1 MPGQRQWPIWDCKC
15 FEGYRKGC
23 WWLALVKAERCSQR
37 FLYDSSIVCLCSV
50 QSLQLVSTWGLSRTH
65 FQTPC
70 FHCPWICCLTQC
82 CILSWLRKLPSCVDS
97 IYFRV
102 PDSSSQPWHAERQQ
116 NDSRTVTP
124 RTVEQLQTRQDD
136 AIPEWDVPCQNACCT
151 CQVLELAVGGGWT
164 MVDFFLWPDGVS
176 SLNHTTS
183 VLGGSWRQVSP
194 SILWGRQWLVGA
206 TILESTP

>member
-1 MPGQRQWPIWDCKC
+1 MTCLGESWKMLSTVPI
-15 FEGYRKGC
+15 
-23 WWLALVKAERCSQR
+23 R
-37 FLYDSSIVCLCSV
+37 FFYCL
-50 QSLQLVSTWGLSRTH
+50 SLQRAELAACFNVRFVQDTFSDTLLSLPLDLLFNTVLHSFLAQKAPVLRRQYIQG
-65 FQTPC
+65 FQ
-70 FHCPWICCLTQC
+70 I
-82 CILSWLRKLPSCVDS
+82 
-97 IYFRV
+97 V
-102 PDSSSQPWHAERQQ
+102 PAASHDTQ
-116 NDSRTVTP
+116 NDSRTTVTP
-124 RTVEQLQTRQDD
+124 RTVEQLQTRGQDD

-151 CQVLELAVGGGWT
+151 CQVLELAFGGGWT